1 METFGLTPLQQ
12 GMYYHYL
19 LEPDSGVHLEQI
31 VVDLPGDIDP
41 GCLESAWNLVIGR
54 HEILRAGIEPRVE
67 GAGPRASRGP
77 AHCIHE
83 SAAIVFSFVDWSAA
97 DAESKAQ
104 QYLERDRRRPF
115 DLPTPPLMRVLL
127 ARLGP
132 GVFRL
137 FWTFHHVIIDGS
149 SIVFVLRDAFA
160 CHEALRAG
168 RSPALPPAPPFRPYV
183 EWLDAWDQTAA
194 RHYWRTE
201 LEGFTASTPLP
212 VDLVDPKELGTSRF
226 GEVVDRLSGDETAA
240 LQSYARSQDVTVNT
254 LLHGAWAMLLA
265 GHSSESDIVFGVTKT
280 TRSGPVPNGDSAV
293 GLYLATLPLRVAC
306 GGAASPGEFLRAI
319 RARWVSMRAHEY
331 ASLTDIADWC
341 DWKGGGLFDSLVL
354 YHSRDWAEDV
364 RRLGDSWSGRWI
376 HLHEQTTAALT
387 LVGTGG
393 TELELKLEF
402 DHRRY
407 SHPAARRYLS
417 EVRHILS
424 QFRQEHQGRTIAE
437 IDAVSPEERR
447 RLLHEWNDTHAEYD
461 RSLRVQDL
469 FLKQVASGPNRVAVR
484 GPLETL
490 TYGALNDRANAL
502 AAALAS
508 MGIGRGSV
516 VGISLDRSVNMVA
529 ALLAVLKCGAA
540 YVPIDPAFPPDR
552 ALYMAEDS
560 GAVAVLTSEASA
572 GLFEAARSR
581 RIDLDEL
588 LLSAEAHG
596 DVDGGGASDDLAYVL
611 YTSGSTGRPKGV
623 EISQRSLVNFLLS
636 MTRQPGIGP
645 DDVLLSVTTLS
656 FDISGLEIYLPLA
669 VGAQVVLLTPE
680 TTADGRA
687 LLRAMLEHR
696 PTLMQATPATWRML
710 IAAGWKPMPALT
722 VLCGG
727 EALPADLADQIRQR
741 ATLWNMYGPTETTI
755 WSTCAHLPAGT
766 PVTIGRPIDNTTVFI
781 VDAGMRPVPIGA
793 TGELLIGGDGLARGY
808 RGRPELTAERF
819 LPVAA
824 AGGARLY
831 RTGDLARYWSDG
843 RIECLGRSDSQV
855 KIRGFRVELG
865 EVEAAM
871 NALPGVAESVVV
883 ARGDVSGTSML
894 VAYYIPAAPGAPGVP
909 HTTLREGLG
918 RTLPGYMIPSVFVA
932 LAEFPLT
939 PNRKVDRRRLPAP
952 APPDTTDTEDPGT
965 GISGD
970 ERRMIA
976 LWESVLGVR
985 GVRLA
990 DRFLE
995 VGGHS
1000 LLAVELLIGIED
1012 TFGISLPIVAI
1023 MENPTAGELAAALAT
1038 RGKPVAG
1045 GGPPATATG

>member
-12 GMYYHYL
+12 GMYYHHL

-31 VVDLPGDIDP
+31 VVDLPGDIDSR
-41 GCLESAWNLVIGR
+41 CLESAWNLVIGR
-54 HEILRAGIEPRVE
+54 HEILRAGIETRAG
-67 GAGPRASRGP
+67 GAGPEAGRGP
-77 AHCIHE
+77 VHRIHE
-83 SAAIVFSFVDWSAA
+83 TAAIAFSFADWSGA
-97 DAESKAQ
+97 DAESEAR
-104 QYLERDRRRPF
+104 QYLERDRRCPF
-115 DLPTPPLMRVLL
+115 DLRTPPLMRVLL

-132 GVFRL
+132 GAFRL
-137 FWTFHHVIIDGS
+137 FWTFHHVLIDGF
-149 SIVFVLRDAFA
+149 SIASVLHEVLT
-160 CHEALRAG
+160 CHEALCAG
-168 RSPALPPAPPFRPYV
+168 RSPALPPAPTFRPYV
-183 EWLDAWDQTAA
+183 EWLDASDDKAA
-194 RHYWRTE
+194 SDYWRAE
-201 LEGFTASTPLP
+201 LTGFTAPTPLP
-212 VDLVDPKELGTSRF
+212 VDLVDVQDLGTSRF
-226 GEVVDRLSGDETAA
+226 GEAVDRLSADETTA
-240 LQSYARSQDVTVNT
+240 LQSYARSQDVTINT
-254 LLHGAWAMLLA
+254 LLHGAWALLLA
-265 GHSSESDIVFGVTKT
+265 GHCGESDIVFGVTKT
-280 TRSGPVPNGDSAV
+280 TRSGPAPNRDSAI
-293 GLYLATLPLRVAC
+293 GLYLATLPLRITC
-306 GGAASPGEFLRAI
+306 NSEASPGEFLRAI
-319 RARWVSMRAHEY
+319 RARWVALRPHER
-331 ASLTDIADWC
+331 ASLTDISDWC

-354 YHSRDWAEDV
+354 YHGRDWAEDV
-364 RRLGDSWSGRWI
+364 RRLGTPWKGRWI

-393 TELELKLEF
+393 MELELKLEF
-402 DHRRY
+402 DHHRY
-407 SHPAARRYLS
+407 SRAAAHRYLGAI
-417 EVRHILS
+417 RHILL
-424 QFRQEHQGRTIAE
+424 QFCQGRGRTIAE
-437 IDAVSPEERR
+437 IDVVGPEERR
-447 RLLHEWNDTHAEYD
+447 RILHEWNDTRAEYD
-461 RSLRVQDL
+461 TSLRVQDL
-469 FLKQVASGPNRVAVR
+469 FLRQVASGPDRIAVR
-484 GPLETL
+484 GPKEIL
-490 TYGALNDRANAL
+490 TYRALNDRANAV
-502 AAALAS
+502 AAALAGL
-508 MGIGRGSV
+508 GIGPGAV

-560 GAVAVLTSEASA
+560 GAVAVITSTASA
-572 GLFEAARSR
+572 GLFEAARAR
-581 RIDLDEL
+581 RIGLDEL
-588 LLSAEAHG
+588 LLSASAHG
-596 DVDGGGASDDLAYVL
+596 DVDGGGTSDDLAYVL

-623 EISQRSLVNFLLS
+623 EISQGSLVNFLLS
-636 MTRQPGIGP
+636 MARRPGIGP

-656 FDISGLEIYLPLA
+656 FDISGLEIYLPLIS
-669 VGAQVVLLTPE
+669 GAQVVLLTSE
-680 TTADGRA
+680 TAVDGRE
-687 LLRAMLEHR
+687 LLRAMVEHR

-710 IAAGWKPMPALT
+710 VAAGWKPMPALT
-722 VLCGG
+722 ALCGG
-727 EALPADLADQIRQR
+727 EALPGDLADEIRQR

-793 TGELLIGGDGLARGY
+793 TGELLLGGAGLARGY

-831 RTGDLARYWSDG
+831 RTGDLARYWGDG

-883 ARGDVSGTSML
+883 ARGDASGTSML
-894 VAYYIPAAPGAPGVP
+894 VAYYRPATPGAPGLP
-909 HTTLREGLG
+909 RETLRAGLG
-918 RTLPGYMIPSVFVA
+918 RTLPGYMIPSAFVA
-932 LAEFPLT
+932 LEEFPLT

-952 APPDTTDTEDPGT
+952 APPDAAGAEEPAP
-965 GISGD
+965 GISED

-985 GVRLA
+985 GIRLA
-990 DRFLE
+990 DRFLD

-1038 RGKPVAG
+1038 RGRPVAG
-1045 GGPPATATG
+1045 DGQPATATG

>member
-12 GMYYHYL
+12 GMYYHHL

-31 VVDLPGDIDP
+31 VIDLPGDIDP
-41 GCLESAWNLVIGR
+41 RCLESAWNLVIGR
-54 HEILRAGIEPRVE
+54 HEILRAGIETRAD
-67 GAGPRASRGP
+67 GAGAWASRGP
-77 AHCIHE
+77 IHRIHE
-83 SAAIVFSFVDWSAA
+83 TAAIAFSSVEWSGA
-97 DAESKAQ
+97 DAESETRQ
-104 QYLERDRRRPF
+104 HLERDRRWPF
-115 DLPTPPLMRVLL
+115 DLRTPPLMRALL
-127 ARLGP
+127 AQIGP
-132 GVFRL
+132 GSFRL
-137 FWTFHHVIIDGS
+137 FLTLHHIIIDGPS
-149 SIVFVLRDAFA
+149 LVFVLRDAFA
-160 CHEALRAG
+160 CYEALCSG

-183 EWLDAWDQTAA
+183 EWLDASDREPA
-194 RHYWRTE
+194 REYWRAE
-201 LEGFTASTPLP
+201 LTGFTAPTPLP
-212 VDLVDPKELGTSRF
+212 IDLVDPKELGTSRF
-226 GEVVDRLSGDETAA
+226 GEVVDRLSADETAA
-240 LQSYARSQDVTVNT
+240 LQSFARSQDVTVNT
-254 LLHGAWAMLLA
+254 LLHGAWALLLA
-265 GHSSESDIVFGVTKT
+265 GHSGESDIVFGVTKT
-280 TRSGPVPNGDSAV
+280 TRSGPVPNRDSAV
-293 GLYLATLPLRVAC
+293 GLYLATLPFRVAC
-306 GGAASPGEFLRAI
+306 DGAASLGEFLRTI
-319 RARWVSMRAHEY
+319 RSRWVSLRPHEH
-331 ASLTDIADWC
+331 ASLTDITNWC
-341 DWKGGGLFDSLVL
+341 EWKGGGLFDSLVL
-354 YHSRDWAEDV
+354 YHSLDYADELRM
-364 RRLGDSWSGRWI
+364 LSGSWSGRWLRI
-376 HLHEQTTAALT
+376 HEETNSALA

-393 TELELKLEF
+393 AELELKLEF

-417 EVRHILS
+417 EVRYILS

-437 IDAVSPEERR
+437 IDAVSPEERH
-447 RLLHEWNDTHAEYD
+447 RLLYEFNDTHAEYD

-469 FLKQVASGPNRVAVR
+469 FLKQVASGPDRVAVR

-490 TYGALNDRANAL
+490 TYGALNDRANAV

-560 GAVAVLTSEASA
+560 DAVAVLTSAASA
-572 GLFEAARSR
+572 GLFEAARAR

-596 DVDGGGASDDLAYVL
+596 DVDDGGTSEGLAYVL

-623 EISQRSLVNFLLS
+623 EISHGSLVNFLLS
-636 MTRQPGIGP
+636 MARRPGIGA

-669 VGAQVVLLTPE
+669 SGAQVVLLTSE
-680 TTADGRA
+680 TTVDGRE
-687 LLRAMLEHR
+687 LLRAMMEHR

-722 VLCGG
+722 ALCGG
-727 EALPADLADQIRQR
+727 EALPADLADEIRQR

-766 PVTIGRPIDNTTVFI
+766 PITIGRPIDNTTVYI

-793 TGELLIGGDGLARGY
+793 TGELLLGGDGLARGY

-871 NALPGVAESVVV
+871 NALSGVTESVVV

-894 VAYYIPAAPGAPGVP
+894 VAYYIPATPGASGIPQE
-909 HTTLREGLG
+909 TLREGLG

-952 APPDTTDTEDPGT
+952 APPAATGADDPGPE
-965 GISGD
+965 ISGD
-970 ERRMIA
+970 ERRMIGI
-976 LWESVLGVR
+976 WEGVLGVR
-985 GVRLA
+985 GIRLA

-1000 LLAVELLIGIED
+1000 LLAVELLIAIED

-1045 GGPPATATG
+1045 GGAPATATG